1 VSAVPA
7 WRLGWGVVWAA
18 LLAVALWARPPLPI
32 DETRYLAV
40 AWEMWSRGDLLV
52 PHLNGAP
59 YSHKPPLLFWL
70 MHAGW
75 ALAGV
80 NAWWP
85 RLVPPLFALASLLL
99 VLRLAR
105 LLWPERPEV
114 GPRAAWLLS
123 GAFLWAVYATL
134 LMFDPLVVFFAT
146 LGVLGAAEAARGR
159 RAGWVA
165 LALATGLGLL
175 AKGPAVL
182 AWALPPALLAP
193 WWSEGARRRPR
204 RWYAALAA
212 ALLAGTALAAAW
224 ALPAA
229 AAGGPEYARAILWG
243 QTAGRVV
250 DSFAHGRPWWWYLAW
265 APVFLLP
272 WSLWAPA
279 WTAWRRRGAGPDAG
293 LRLCAAWAL
302 PGLAIFTLVS
312 GKQPHYVLPAL
323 PAAALALAA
332 RLGEAPSARRAAVA
346 APALALLALGA
357 GLAAWMRGAAEGEAA
372 ALLADARPAWL
383 LLPAVAALALL
394 ARPGGVAAL
403 ALAWSGLIAAAHLA
417 LAPGLALA
425 YDTRPAARVLAR
437 LEAEGRPVAH
447 AAKYHGQFHFAGRL
461 RRPLAV
467 VHLPRVAAW
476 ARRHPDGAV
485 VVYYGDP
492 AEGWRRV
499 DEARSLGRAPLFAGP
514 FRGDVMAVW
523 PASALAAHPRLLEG
537 AGGS

>member
-1 VSAVPA
+1 MSAAPT
-7 WRLGWGVVWAA
+7 WRLGWVALWAA
-18 LLAVALWARPPLPI
+18 LLAVALWTRPPLPL

-40 AWEMWSRGDLLV
+40 AWEMWVRGDFLV

-99 VLRLAR
+99 VLRMAR
-105 LLWPERPEV
+105 LLWPERAAV
-114 GPRAAWLLS
+114 GPRAAWLAA
-123 GAFLWAVYATL
+123 GALLWAVYATL

-146 LGVLGAAEAARGR
+146 LGVLGAVEAACGR
-159 RAGWVA
+159 RSGWVA
-165 LALATGLGLL
+165 VALAVGLGLL

-193 WWSEGARRRPR
+193 WWAEAARRRPG

-212 ALLAGTALAAAW
+212 ALAAGTALAAAW

-279 WTAWRRRGAGPDAG
+279 WAAWRRRGTGPDRG

-302 PGLAIFTLVS
+302 PGLVLFTFVS
-312 GKQPHYVLPAL
+312 GKQPHYVLPAV
-323 PAAALALAA
+323 PALALALAA
-332 RLGEAPSARRAAVA
+332 RLDGHAPGGRRAAA

-357 GLAAWMRGAAEGEAA
+357 GLAAWLWGTATDAGA
-372 ALLADARPAWL
+372 ALLAGARPAWL
-383 LLPAVAALALL
+383 LLPAAAGLALL

-403 ALAWSGLIAAAHLA
+403 ATAWATLLAALHLA

-461 RRPLAV
+461 RRPLEPVLAPG
-467 VHLPRVAAW
+467 LAAW
-476 ARRHPDGAV
+476 ARAHPEGAA
-485 VVYYGDP
+485 VVYYP
-492 AEGWRRV
+492 TPALARRRLAEGR
-499 DEARSLGRAPLFAGP
+499 AAGAAPLFAGV
-514 FRGDVMAVW
+514 FRGDGLVIW
-523 PASALAAHPRLLEG
+523 PARAIAAHPRLIEG
-537 AGGS
+537 AAGF